1 MSNTDLYEVLGVS
14 RDADDAQIKKAFRKL
29 ARELHPDVND
39 HDPRAE
45 EKFKEA
51 AEAYEVLS
59 DPDRRAIYDR
69 YGKEGLSSQGYS
81 SNFEG
86 FGSFADIFEAFFGGD
101 PFAGAFGGGGRRR
114 GPAQGQ
120 DIATD
125 IEISLQDAAEGTSVD
140 VTYELVAICEQ
151 CRGNGAEPGTPI
163 ESCGRCGGVGQLQSV
178 ARTAFGQMIRTHPCD
193 ACGGEG
199 KIAATP
205 CSECS
210 GRGRQ
215 SQRKT
220 LSVDVPAGIA
230 DGQRIRLSGRGHAG
244 EHGGPSGD
252 LYVLVRVAQDE
263 RFVREGDDLVT
274 VVEVSA
280 AAAALGTTVTVPTL
294 EGEHEIDIEPGTQP
308 GEVVTLSGKGMPSV
322 RSGRR
327 GRQRVVVTVLIPR
340 NLTEQQ
346 RELLSEVHES
356 LTEENLRHARDES
369 LFAKV
374 RRVLR

>member
-1 MSNTDLYEVLGVS
+1 
-14 RDADDAQIKKAFRKL
+14 
-29 ARELHPDVND
+29 
-39 HDPRAE
+39 
-45 EKFKEA
+45 
-51 AEAYEVLS
+51 
-59 DPDRRAIYDR
+59 
-69 YGKEGLSSQGYS
+69 
-81 SNFEG
+81 
-86 FGSFADIFEAFFGGD
+86 
-101 PFAGAFGGGGRRR
+101 
-114 GPAQGQ
+114 
-120 DIATD
+120 
-125 IEISLQDAAEGTSVD
+125 
-140 VTYELVAICEQ
+140 
-151 CRGNGAEPGTPI
+151 
-163 ESCGRCGGVGQLQSV
+163 
-178 ARTAFGQMIRTHPCD
+178 MIRTHPCD

-252 LYVLVRVAQDE
+252 LYVLVRVAEDE